1 MSQRSRSKDS
11 LKSTRNVLA
20 GILDNLGIGNKI
32 EQHRIWTVWAQAV
45 GEQISQHALP
55 ARIRDNVLEIKV
67 DHPVWMQQLQLLKP
81 RLLEQINSHL
91 DDTPIKDL
99 YLRRGQLRKTI
110 KAVEPE
116 LELPELDPAETAT
129 IHRLTQKIE
138 DDEVRAALNSL
149 FLKHRRLEK
158 LTKNQ
163 KKL

>member
-1 MSQRSRSKDS
+1 
-11 LKSTRNVLA
+11 
-20 GILDNLGIGNKI
+20 
-32 EQHRIWTVWAQAV
+32 
-45 GEQISQHALP
+45 
-55 ARIRDNVLEIKV
+55 
-67 DHPVWMQQLQLLKP
+67 MQQLQLLKP

-99 YLRRGQLRKTI
+99 YLRRGQLKKTI
-110 KAVEPE
+110 KAIEPE